1 MQQFE
6 AEHQEVKETVPLTET
21 LFHFLLEEKGKRLQT
36 LQADSHARLHLE
48 RSPLGVTVS
57 GVEEAVAAAKTA
69 LEAMAKTVAATTE
82 TVPVS
87 AAQMERLLERKGE
100 ALRKL
105 QTEQKCLLELRR
117 KEGLVLLTA
126 PEESRAAAKAALEA
140 VLASVRVETTRLAR
154 RQVPL
159 FVGPQ
164 GANIKSVREAS
175 GASLEV
181 ARDGELT
188 VSGEETAV
196 ARAMEL
202 VRAWLET
209 HAVEELTAPA
219 DAAFAVAVG
228 PKGSKRRALEKE
240 LGVELDVS
248 EKEGAATITVL
259 GEREKSEAAVAA
271 LRSLLETYERENA
284 SVTFSQAE
292 LRRAPELRR
301 SALSEKMKAL
311 GAETT
316 VVERRGTVSV
326 HSSEHLSEA
335 VAYLES
341 LRAKYAEYA
350 ESPLAVAKE
359 AMGTLVGR
367 GGENVRRLQTALG
380 VVIDT
385 DKEKA
390 VVWGPKASLAAAVAQ
405 IEADLEER
413 LQVTESVPC
422 SAKQVVYLSENRHA
436 LANRIQELSGAEVRV
451 PRELPAVGSAAVTVR
466 GNKRQ
471 VACAVPLVREALQ
484 GLVRETLS
492 FTPEELAAALHGSS
506 LQVQRLALES
516 RSRIAAKE
524 AEGTVTVVGPKEGV
538 ALAVRRLW
546 QALAEAAPEHFAVV
560 ALGEAA
566 ALGLAAKEKELA
578 SYASEHD
585 VLLRHDSEGLYI
597 RSNALSETEAW
608 ARELCARCEAE
619 NAVVAVGRERVP
631 YLIGS
636 RGSRIQQLRKASGA
650 ALEVVHEDALW
661 LQGSAEAVAKARELV
676 AAAVGEYDNTH
687 RSVKID
693 PAYIGVLVGARGSN
707 LARLRQ
713 QFQVSVG
720 VEDDGEV
727 KVAGQKA
734 EQVEEAIAAVEK
746 CVAEAKERDA
756 SEEPRPMEMRRM
768 ERDRGETYRVER
780 PREEKPKETVTG
792 ESVWEKLKR
801 APLLPAASKKS
812 EVEKLLG
819 LKGTVGGSE
828 SYKSESGYTVE
839 L

>member
-1 MQQFE
+1 M
-6 AEHQEVKETVPLTET
+6 KETVPLTET
-21 LFHFLLEEKGKRLQT
+21 LFYFLLEEKGKRLQT
-36 LQADSHARLHLE
+36 LQTDSHARLHLE

-57 GVEEAVAAAKTA
+57 GVQEAVIAAKTA
-69 LEAMAKTVAATTE
+69 LEAMTQTVETMTE
-82 TVPVS
+82 SVPVTS
-87 AAQMERLLERKGE
+87 AQVERLLEKKGE
-100 ALRKL
+100 VLRRL
-105 QTEQKCLLELRR
+105 QKEQKCLLELRR
-117 KEGLVLLTA
+117 KEGVVLLTA
-126 PEESRAAAKAALEA
+126 PEESRAAAKAALET
-140 VLASVRVETTRLAR
+140 VLASVRVETMHLAR

-164 GANIKSVREAS
+164 GANIKSMREAS

-188 VSGEETAV
+188 VSGEEAAV
-196 ARAMEL
+196 AKAMEL
-202 VRAWLET
+202 VRAWLEA

-240 LGVELDVS
+240 LSVELDVS
-248 EKEGAATITVL
+248 EKEGTATITVL
-259 GEREKSEAAVAA
+259 GEQEKLKAAATA
-271 LRSLLETYERENA
+271 LQDLLATYERENA
-284 SVTFSQAE
+284 SVTFSASE
-292 LRRAPELRR
+292 LRRA
-301 SALSEKMKAL
+301 ALSEKMKTL

-316 VVERRGTVSV
+316 VVERRGVISV

-341 LRAKYAEYA
+341 LRAKYAEY
-350 ESPLAVAKE
+350 EEMPLAVAKE
-359 AMGTLVGR
+359 AMGTLVGKR
-367 GGENVRRLQTALG
+367 GENIRRLQETLG

-385 DKEKA
+385 DKDAA
-390 VVWGPKASLAAAVAQ
+390 VVWGPKASLATAVAQ

-422 SAKQVVYLSENRHA
+422 SVTQLTYLSENRHA

-451 PRELPAVGSAAVTVR
+451 PRELPALGSAAVTVR

-484 GLVRETLS
+484 GLVRETFS
-492 FTPEELAAALHGSS
+492 FAPEELTAALHESS

-516 RSRIAAKE
+516 RSRIVAKE
-524 AEGTVTVVGPKEGV
+524 AEGSLTVVGPKEGV
-538 ALAVRRLW
+538 ALALRRIW
-546 QALAEAAPEHFAVV
+546 QALAAAVPDHFAVV

-566 ALGLAAKEKELA
+566 ALGLETKEKELA
-578 SYASEHD
+578 SYAKDHA
-585 VLLRHDSEGLYI
+585 VLLRHDNEGLYI
-597 RSNALSETEAW
+597 RSNALSETETW

-619 NAVVAVGRERVP
+619 NAVVAVGRARVP

-636 RGSRIQQLRKASGA
+636 HGSRIQQLRKTSGA

-661 LQGSAEAVAKARELV
+661 LQGSAEAVAKGRELV
-676 AAAVGEYDNTH
+676 AAAVAEYDATH
-687 RSVKID
+687 HSVKID
-693 PAYIGVLVGARGSN
+693 PAYIGVLVGVRGSN

-713 QFQVSVG
+713 QFQVSIS

-727 KVAGQKA
+727 KVAGQQTK
-734 EQVEEAIAAVEK
+734 QVEEAIAAVEK

-756 SEEPRPMEMRRM
+756 LEEPRPMEMRRVEM
-768 ERDRGETYRVER
+768 DRAER

-812 EVEKLLG
+812 EVDKLLG
-819 LKGTVGGSE
+819 LKSTVGGSE

>member
-1 MQQFE
+1 M
-6 AEHQEVKETVPLTET
+6 KETVPLTET

-36 LQADSHARLHLE
+36 LQTDSHARLHLE

-57 GVEEAVAAAKTA
+57 GVQEAVTAAKTA
-69 LEAMAKTVAATTE
+69 LEAMTQTVETMTE
-82 TVPVS
+82 SVPVTS
-87 AAQMERLLERKGE
+87 AQVERLLQKKGE
-100 ALRKL
+100 VLRRL
-105 QTEQKCLLELRR
+105 QKEQKCLLELRR
-117 KEGLVLLTA
+117 KEGVVLLTA
-126 PEESRAAAKAALEA
+126 PEESRAAAKAALET
-140 VLASVRVETTRLAR
+140 VLASVCVETAHLAR

-188 VSGEETAV
+188 VSGEEAAV
-196 ARAMEL
+196 AKAMEL
-202 VRAWLET
+202 VRAWLEA

-248 EKEGAATITVL
+248 EKEGTATITVL
-259 GEREKSEAAVAA
+259 GEQEKLKAAATA
-271 LRSLLETYERENA
+271 LQDLLATYERENA
-284 SVTFSQAE
+284 SVTFSASE

-301 SALSEKMKAL
+301 AALSEKMKAL

-316 VVERRGTVSV
+316 VVERRGVISV

-341 LRAKYAEYA
+341 LRAKYAEY
-350 ESPLAVAKE
+350 EEMPLAVAKE
-359 AMGTLVGR
+359 AMGTLVGKR
-367 GGENVRRLQTALG
+367 GENIRRLQETLG

-385 DKEKA
+385 DKDAA
-390 VVWGPKASLAAAVAQ
+390 VVWGPKASLATAVAQ

-422 SAKQVVYLSENRHA
+422 SVTQLTYLSENRHA

-451 PRELPAVGSAAVTVR
+451 PRELPALGSAAVTVR

-484 GLVRETLS
+484 GLVRETFS
-492 FTPEELAAALHGSS
+492 FAPEELTAALHESS

-516 RSRIAAKE
+516 RSRIVAKE
-524 AEGTVTVVGPKEGV
+524 AEGSLTVVGPKEGV
-538 ALAVRRLW
+538 ALALRRIW
-546 QALAEAAPEHFAVV
+546 QALAAAVPDHFAVV

-566 ALGLAAKEKELA
+566 ALGLATKEKELA
-578 SYASEHD
+578 SYAKDHA
-585 VLLRHDSEGLYI
+585 VLLRHDNEGLYI
-597 RSNALSETEAW
+597 RSNALSETETW

-619 NAVVAVGRERVP
+619 NAVVTVGRARVP

-636 RGSRIQQLRKASGA
+636 HGSRIQQLRKTSGA

-661 LQGSAEAVAKARELV
+661 LQGSAEAVAKGRELV
-676 AAAVGEYDNTH
+676 AAAVAEYDATH
-687 RSVKID
+687 HSVKID
-693 PAYIGVLVGARGSN
+693 PAYIGVLVGVRGSN

-713 QFQVSVG
+713 QFQVSIS

-727 KVAGQKA
+727 KVAGQQTK
-734 EQVEEAIAAVEK
+734 QVEEAIAAVEK

-756 SEEPRPMEMRRM
+756 LEEPRPMEMRRM
-768 ERDRGETYRVER
+768 EMDRAER
-780 PREEKPKETVTG
+780 LREEKPKETVTG

-812 EVEKLLG
+812 EVDKLLG
-819 LKGTVGGSE
+819 LKNTVGGSE